1 MQGNHSETNRASRA
15 MTKCPGP
22 LHEATEFN
30 LHSER
35 AAGKPTG
42 FKGGQSYPWAVHK
55 ALSPSIRMPVGP
67 TQHQDAASIPGE
79 LRSPGGSQSLG
90 GAHNASVVFCRYLT
104 SINPAFPG
112 LKWTFGHV
120 ETPFLCRCFHLSE
133 PGQRYHI

>member
-1 MQGNHSETNRASRA
+1 MQSVQGNHSETNRASRA

-22 LHEATEFN
+22 LHEGAEFN
-30 LHSER
+30 LHGER

-42 FKGGQSYPWAVHK
+42 FKGEQSCQWAGHT

-67 TQHQDAASIPGE
+67 NRHQDAASIPGE

-90 GAHNASVVFCRYLT
+90 GARNASFVFCRYST
-104 SINPAFPG
+104 SINPALPG

-120 ETPFLCRCFHLSE
+120 ETSSLSVSLF
-133 PGQRYHI
+133 PPL